1 MNSAP
6 EWRRVLDDL
15 ADRIAGGE
23 YGPGEKLPSLPELRA
38 SYAVSTSTI
47 QKALNILDYL
57 GRIESRQGV
66 GYFVLDPN
74 PDGVSDP
81 P

>member
-1 MNSAP
+1 MSSAP

-23 YGPGEKLPSLPELRA
+23 YGPGQKLPSLPELRR
-38 SYAVSTSTI
+38 SYGVSTSTI
-47 QKALNILDYL
+47 QKALNVLDYL
-57 GRIESRQGV
+57 GKIEPRQGV

-74 PDGVSDP
+74 PDQGSDP